1 MQSKS
6 ETLDDLLWSIL
17 NVCFDVLPKITLH
30 SIRYISFR
38 KYYPKFFPAVE
49 HFFSKSLWESLR
61 IHLAEIPARHLI
73 INKEI

>member
-17 NVCFDVLPKITLH
+17 NVCFDKHNVIFHSLH
-30 SIRYISFR
+30 LVQKMLS
-38 KYYPKFFPAVE
+38 KNFPAVE
-49 HFFSKSLWESLR
+49 PFFSKSLWEILR